1 VVEHTTHNRAV
12 AGSIPASA
20 TIPELVAASG
30 LVPPGFTV
38 LAAVSGGPDSTAL
51 LLALLELGRDVVA
64 AHYDHALRAGSETD
78 AEHVAALCGG
88 LGVPLVAERRHA
100 PLARGSLQ
108 TAARA
113 ARDDFLAR
121 AAAEHGRDLI
131 AVAHTGDDLGE
142 TVVMHL
148 LRGTGVAGLRGMPA
162 RRGAIVRPLLGASRA
177 QVLEFLAARGQTHL
191 EDPSNA
197 DLRFLR
203 ARVRH
208 LLMPRLDARLLV
220 RIATSGERLRDRV
233 ERQAAL
239 DAGEPVLRVA
249 ALRRLYREAGGA
261 DPGLARHHLAAMER
275 LAAARRTGAALDLP
289 GGLVFRVLPAGV
301 EIAPAP
307 AAATQRPIWRVRE
320 RPCAGCSEPGAAHLG
335 RGRLSVDRR
344 TPGLRLRRPAGTRK
358 LQDLLVDAKVPR
370 HQRDS
375 LPLVFLDG
383 RLAWV
388 PGLAAD
394 VTATTPQALPGRH
407 VWVEGVGTGR

>member
-1 VVEHTTHNRAV
+1 M
-12 AGSIPASA
+12 
-20 TIPELVAASG
+20 AASG
-30 LVPPGFTV
+30 LVPPRSAV

-51 LLALLELGRDVVA
+51 LLALVELGRNVVA
-64 AHYDHALRAGSETD
+64 AHYDHALRPGSETD
-78 AEHVAALCGG
+78 AERVATLCRG
-88 LGVPLVAERRHA
+88 LGVPLVAERRQA
-100 PLARGSLQ
+100 PLGKGSLQ

-113 ARDDFLAR
+113 ARYDFLAR
-121 AAAEHGRDLI
+121 AAAEHGRDRI
-131 AVAHTGDDLGE
+131 AVAHTADDLAE

-162 RRGAIVRPLLGASRA
+162 RRGAIVRPLLGASRP
-177 QVLEFLAARGQTHL
+177 QVLQFLAARGQAPL
-191 EDPSNA
+191 QDPSNA

-208 LLMPRLDARLLV
+208 LLMPRLDFRLLV
-220 RIATSGERLRDRV
+220 RIATAGQRLCDRV

-239 DAGEPVLRVA
+239 DAREPVLRAA
-249 ALRRLYREAGGA
+249 ALRRLYRDAGGP

-275 LAAARRTGAALDLP
+275 LAAAGRTGAALDLP
-289 GGLVFRVLPAGV
+289 RGLVFRVLPAGV

-307 AAATQRPIWRVRE
+307 QAATELPAWRVRE
-320 RPCAGCSEPGAAHLG
+320 RPCAGCAEPGAAHLG
-335 RGRLSVDRR
+335 RGRLSVGRR

-370 HQRDS
+370 HLRDR

-407 VWVEGVGTGR
+407 VWVEGV